1 MAKETAPKSVLERT
15 YTIPLRREFL
25 KVANWRRTEKAVT
38 AVREFI
44 VKHMKSK
51 DVKIGKAL
59 NEKLWQHGIK
69 NPPHHIK
76 VNAVKDDKGTVKVE
90 LFGVKEKAPK
100 AKAKSVEQKVPEKE
114 TVVETTA
121 KEVPEEKKAVQKEK
135 KKSAKSKE

>member
-1 MAKETAPKSVLERT
+1 MAKDTTPKTVLERT

-38 AVREFI
+38 ALREFM
-44 VKHMKSK
+44 VRHMKSK
-51 DVKIGKAL
+51 DIKIGKAL
-59 NEKLWQHGIK
+59 NEELWKHGIK

-100 AKAKSVEQKVPEKE
+100 AKSTEKKVQKEETAVEI
-114 TVVETTA
+114 TA
-121 KEVPEEKKAVQKEK
+121 QEPSEEKKPVVK
-135 KKSAKSKE
+135 KKVPKVKE